1 MPATRAFTF
10 KKEERLCSKTL
21 IDRLF
26 NGGKSH
32 SWAAFPLRVV
42 YMEQEREDEKPHVQ
56 VLISVPK
63 RCFKLAVKRNRV
75 KRQIREAYRQQKYT
89 LLDTL
94 EKKPN
99 SMMILAFIWLDTNLH
114 DSAEVYKKV
123 GDLLTRITE
132 KA

>member
-32 SWAAFPLRVV
+32 SLAAFPLRVV
-42 YMEQEREDEKPHVQ
+42 YMEQEREDEKPQVQ

-114 DSAEVYKKV
+114 DSAEIYKKV

-132 KA
+132 KV

>member
-32 SWAAFPLRVV
+32 SLAAFPLRVV
-42 YMEQEREDEKPHVQ
+42 YMEQEREDEKPQVQ

>member
-1 MPATRAFTF
+1 MSAIRAFTF
-10 KKEERLCSKTL
+10 KKEERLCSKKL

-32 SWAAFPLRVV
+32 SLAAFPLRVV
-42 YMEQEREDEKPHVQ
+42 YMEQDREDEKPQVQ

-75 KRQIREAYRQQKYT
+75 KRQIREAYRQQKHM

-94 EKKPN
+94 KKKPN
-99 SMMILAFIWLDTNLH
+99 SMVILAFIWLDDHLH
-114 DSAEVYKKV
+114 DTDEVYKRV
-123 GDLLTRITE
+123 GSLLDRIKE
-132 KA
+132 KI

>member
-1 MPATRAFTF
+1 MSAIRAFTF

-32 SWAAFPLRVV
+32 SLAAFPLRVV
-42 YMEQEREDEKPHVQ
+42 YMEQDNYGEKPQIQ

-75 KRQIREAYRQQKYT
+75 KRQIREAYRLQKHM

-94 EKKPN
+94 KKKPN
-99 SMMILAFIWLDTNLH
+99 SMMILAFIWLDTQLYA
-114 DSAEVYKKV
+114 SEEVHKKV
-123 GDLLTRITE
+123 GNLLERIRE
-132 KA
+132 KV

>member
-32 SWAAFPLRVV
+32 SLAAFPLRVV
-42 YMEQEREDEKPHVQ
+42 YMEQEREDEKPQVQ

-132 KA
+132 KV

>member
-32 SWAAFPLRVV
+32 SLAAFPLRVV
-42 YMEQEREDEKPHVQ
+42 YMEQEREDEKPQVQ

-114 DSAEVYKKV
+114 DSAEIYKKV